1 MAELVTIAR
10 PYAEAVFRMALENKA
25 LAAWSERLSL
35 LSAIASNEQMR
46 ACIGNPE
53 LSAAQK
59 SALFKSLAGKALA
72 GGEANLIDVLA
83 SNERLAALPEI
94 AGLFEGAQG
103 CTGRRQGSHD
113 LQRLSR
119 LTNCSARLWSSD
131 LEARFKTRLTAEVV
145 VDQSLIGG
153 VKIVVGDQVLDT
165 SVLGKIGEPAV
176 GAQELGECPCS

>member
-10 PYAEAVFRMALENKA
+10 PYAEAVFRIALENKA

-35 LSAIASNEQMR
+35 LSTIAGDHQMR
-46 ACIGNPE
+46 SCIGNPE
-53 LSAAQK
+53 LSATQK
-59 SALFKSLAGKALA
+59 SELFKSLVGRAVD

-83 SNERLAALPEI
+83 ANERLSALPEI
-94 AGLFEGAQG
+94 ADLFETLRSAQEG
-103 CTGRRQGSHD
+103 VKDATIYSAFPLD
-113 LQRLSR
+113 EAQRKALI
-119 LTNCSARLWSSD
+119 AD

-165 SVLGKIGEPAV
+165 SVRGKLESLRLA
-176 GAQELGECPCS
+176 LNN